1 MATEQSGA
9 TPGAFQPLPQQ
20 LPPVGS
26 PERWPWL
33 RRLCREDHLDLEP
46 WLVAIES
53 HTLRPG
59 GDLLAAL
66 AERLDGAAA
75 SRLLGWWLA
84 EPEAD
89 PDLLTVIGRIRDRR
103 CRNLLRQALPF
114 PGAATDAVNPGG
126 ITGRTVHLL
135 PLLGHQ
141 RDPEDFAAL
150 LGWALAP
157 LALAQRRAALEGLAL
172 GLGAWPPQP
181 LQQGLRRLAQ
191 DLNPALAAAAVDLL
205 ARLPEAQHV
214 LLELASCPLAPV
226 VAQRLQR
233 RLGRPGRPTPED
245 PS

>member
-1 MATEQSGA
+1 MATKQSGA
-9 TPGAFQPLPQQ
+9 AHGAFQPLPQQ

-33 RRLCREDHLDLEP
+33 RRLSREDHLDLEP

-53 HTLRPG
+53 HALRPG

-66 AERLDGAAA
+66 AERLDGDAA
-75 SRLLGWWLA
+75 SRLLAWWLA

-89 PDLLTVIGRIRDRR
+89 PGLLTVIGRIRDHR
-103 CRNLLRQALPF
+103 CRDLLRQALPVS
-114 PGAATDAVNPGG
+114 GAAADAASPAG

-141 RDPEDFAAL
+141 RDPEDFAPL

-172 GLGAWPPQP
+172 GLGAWPSQP
-181 LQQGLRRLAQ
+181 LQEGLRQLAE
-191 DLNPALAAAAVDLL
+191 DLDPALAAVAVDLL
-205 ARLPEAQHV
+205 ARLPEAQQV
-214 LLELASCPLAPV
+214 LLELAGRPLAPV

-233 RLGRPGRPTPED
+233 RLGGPGRPTPED